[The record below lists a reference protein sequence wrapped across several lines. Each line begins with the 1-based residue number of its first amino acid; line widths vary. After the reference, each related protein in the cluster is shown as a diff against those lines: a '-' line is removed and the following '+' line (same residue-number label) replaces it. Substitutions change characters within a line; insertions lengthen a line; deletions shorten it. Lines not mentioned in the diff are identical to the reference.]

1 MLPIFCRG
9 AGASRGDVQNRVAI
23 LVDVYRHGGDT
34 GASKDDAVPMCVD
47 PHDMFEQ
54 AFTKIIRKREALI
67 VLTSTLIQF
76 LQVKKYWT
84 TRATH

>member
-1 MLPIFCRG
+1 VSWDD
-9 AGASRGDVQNRVAI
+9 AGA
-23 LVDVYRHGGDT
+23 
-34 GASKDDAVPMCVD
+34 MCVD

-54 AFTKIIRKREALI
+54 AFTEIIRKREALM

>member
-1 MLPIFCRG
+1 MNRIGWRYWLMYVDPGATSGCRG
-9 AGASRGDVQNRVAI
+9 TMPGRCR
-23 LVDVYRHGGDT
+23 
-34 GASKDDAVPMCVD
+34 VD

-54 AFTKIIRKREALI
+54 AFTKIMRKREALL
-67 VLTSTLIQF
+67 VLTSTLILF